1 MGVNQIWKKRPKI
14 AQKREESCDT
24 PCPSPPRPGS
34 PQPRTP
40 PVPMATARG
49 AAAPAGHGGEG
60 RAQAPAHAQ
69 GGTGGLRGAEG
80 GKWRLPRRVLE
91 AVGAACLSS
100 LGGSC
105 CVIGLR
111 VVGFRR

>member
-14 AQKREESCDT
+14 AQKREESCDN
-24 PCPSPPRPGS
+24 PCVSIPPPSS
-34 PQPRTP
+34 PQRRTP

-69 GGTGGLRGAEG
+69 GRTGGLRGAEG
-80 GKWRLPRRVLE
+80 GGNGGCTMGCWRQWVLL
-91 AVGAACLSS
+91 A
-100 LGGSC
+100 
-105 CVIGLR
+105 
-111 VVGFRR
+111 